1 MEYHT
6 LYSGFPPKSVY
17 LNKGIGEGMLWLSLA
32 RYKTSYLPK
41 AVTRWKHNL
50 RKQFTNE
57 EYFQVML
64 HTTLFSGDYIQ
75 LHYWVNAV
83 TKERG

>member
-17 LNKGIGEGMLWLSLA
+17 LNKGIGEGMLWLSLSK
-32 RYKTSYLPK
+32 YKTSYLPK

-50 RKQFTNE
+50 RKQLTKE

-75 LHYWVNAV
+75 LQYWVNAV

>member
-32 RYKTSYLPK
+32 KYKTSYLPK
-41 AVTRWKHNL
+41 AITRWKHNL

-57 EYFQVML
+57 EYFRVIL

-75 LHYWVNAV
+75 LQYWVNAV